1 MTPILPP
8 NARLPPYSTGAPNT
22 DDKSSAQ
29 PHQRHLTFFKV
40 HKGFPSQPS
49 LLVQSALWL
58 RICLELRV
66 QQAPHSFAIRGIRY
80 IPTSRIRKAQTPVF
94 VAPTSPTRTME
105 FLFSTSIEPKT
116 AAIVATTV
124 VATLS
129 FLSLARLGL
138 YPNWGTAIPN
148 PLKTKIPTLASDEV
162 KKLPYHPDYFPGA
175 RDVDTPYG
183 SIRVYEWGSTTG
195 PKVVLIHGIS
205 TSCMTL
211 GPISHA
217 LAARGCRVMLFD
229 LFGRGFSDGV
239 GDLPHDTRLYT
250 TQVLLA
256 LASSP
261 LAWSGTDAVRVV
273 GYSLGG
279 AVAASF
285 AASFPHM
292 VESLVLLAPA
302 GLIRAENFGVL
313 AQVTFQSGL
322 VPERILAA
330 VTRKRLQKPL
340 ASKRSNVVED
350 EEDPVEKVVDVA
362 AAEVS
367 GPHGNGEDQK
377 VERKVREYVPWM
389 VAHHEGFVKAFM
401 SCVRWAPLTGQ
412 HQTWRVLGQRK
423 KGTTAVFIGKTDE
436 VIDVEHYAK
445 DGLPLLGGEENV
457 TWKVLPGGHDF
468 VMTKTEYIMR
478 ELDVFWGMKVQS

>member
-1 MTPILPP
+1 ME
-8 NARLPPYSTGAPNT
+8 SV
-22 DDKSSAQ
+22 
-29 PHQRHLTFFKV
+29 F
-40 HKGFPSQPS
+40 
-49 LLVQSALWL
+49 
-58 RICLELRV
+58 
-66 QQAPHSFAIRGIRY
+66 
-80 IPTSRIRKAQTPVF
+80 TS
-94 VAPTSPTRTME
+94 
-105 FLFSTSIEPKT
+105 SIEPKT

-148 PLKTKIPTLASDEV
+148 PLKTKISALTSDEV
-162 KKLPYHPDYFPGA
+162 KKLAYRPDHFPGA

-183 SIRVYEWGSTTG
+183 TIRVYEWGSTTG
-195 PKVVLIHGIS
+195 PKVLLIHGIS

-211 GPISHA
+211 GPIAHA

-285 AASFPHM
+285 AAAFPHM

-313 AQVTFQSGL
+313 AQVTFRSGL

-340 ASKRSNVVED
+340 ASKRSNAVED
-350 EEDPVEKVVDVA
+350 DEDPVEKVIDVA

-367 GPHGNGEDQK
+367 GPRGSGEEDQS

-389 VAHHEGFVKAFM
+389 CAHHEGFVKAFM

-412 HQTWRVLGQRK
+412 HGTWRVLGQRK
-423 KGTTAVFIGKTDE
+423 KGSTAVFIGKADE
-436 VIDVEHYAK
+436 IIDIDHYAK

-468 VMTKTEYIMR
+468 VMTKTEDIVR
-478 ELDVFWGMKVQS
+478 ELDAFWGLKV

>member
-1 MTPILPP
+1 MDSLF
-8 NARLPPYSTGAPNT
+8 G
-22 DDKSSAQ
+22 SS
-29 PHQRHLTFFKV
+29 V
-40 HKGFPSQPS
+40 
-49 LLVQSALWL
+49 
-58 RICLELRV
+58 
-66 QQAPHSFAIRGIRY
+66 
-80 IPTSRIRKAQTPVF
+80 
-94 VAPTSPTRTME
+94 
-105 FLFSTSIEPKT
+105 EPRT

-138 YPNWGTAIPN
+138 YPKWGTAIPN
-148 PLKTKIPTLASDEV
+148 PLKTKIPTLAGDEV
-162 KKLPYHPDYFPGA
+162 KKLPYHPDTFPGA
-175 RDVDTPYG
+175 RDVETPYG
-183 SIRVYEWGSTTG
+183 SIRVYEWGPTAG

-211 GPISHA
+211 GRIAHA

-239 GDLPHDTRLYT
+239 GDLPHDARLYT

-261 LAWSGTDAVRVV
+261 LAWSGTGSVRVV

-279 AVAASF
+279 AVAACF
-285 AASFPHM
+285 AAAFPHM

-302 GLIRAENFGVL
+302 GLIRAESFGVL
-313 AQVTFQSGL
+313 AQLTFQSGL

-340 ASKRSNVVED
+340 ASRRPNAVA
-350 EEDPVEKVVDVA
+350 EEDDPAETFVDVA

-367 GPHGNGEDQK
+367 GPDGEDAQ
-377 VERKVREYVPWM
+377 VERRVREYLPWM
-389 VAHHEGFVKAFM
+389 VAHHGGFVPAFM

-412 HQTWRVLGQRK
+412 HETWRALAKRA
-423 KGTTAVFIGKTDE
+423 KGTTAVLIGKMDE
-436 VIDVEHYAK
+436 VIDVAHYAK

-457 TWKVLPGGHDF
+457 LWKVLPGGHDF

-478 ELDVFWGMKVQS
+478 ELDAFWGLKVQS

>member
-1 MTPILPP
+1 
-8 NARLPPYSTGAPNT
+8 
-22 DDKSSAQ
+22 
-29 PHQRHLTFFKV
+29 
-40 HKGFPSQPS
+40 
-49 LLVQSALWL
+49 
-58 RICLELRV
+58 
-66 QQAPHSFAIRGIRY
+66 
-80 IPTSRIRKAQTPVF
+80 
-94 VAPTSPTRTME
+94 ME
-105 FLFSTSIEPKT
+105 SLFSASIEPKT

-148 PLKTKIPTLASDEV
+148 PLKTKIPTFTSDEV
-162 KKLPYHPDYFPGA
+162 RKLPYHPDYFPGA

-195 PKVVLIHGIS
+195 PKVILIHGIS

-211 GPISHA
+211 GPIAHA

-340 ASKRSNVVED
+340 ASKRSNAVGD

-367 GPHGNGEDQK
+367 GPHGGSAEDQK

-412 HQTWRVLGQRK
+412 HETWRVLGQRK

-436 VIDVEHYAK
+436 VIDVDHYAK

-468 VMTKTEYIMR
+468 VMTKTEYILR
-478 ELDVFWGMKVQS
+478 ELDAFWGLKVQS

>member
-1 MTPILPP
+1 MD
-8 NARLPPYSTGAPNT
+8 S
-22 DDKSSAQ
+22 
-29 PHQRHLTFFKV
+29 
-40 HKGFPSQPS
+40 
-49 LLVQSALWL
+49 
-58 RICLELRV
+58 
-66 QQAPHSFAIRGIRY
+66 
-80 IPTSRIRKAQTPVF
+80 
-94 VAPTSPTRTME
+94 
-105 FLFSTSIEPKT
+105 LFSPSVEPRT

-138 YPNWGTAIPN
+138 YPKWGTAIPN
-148 PLKTKIPTLASDEV
+148 PLKTKMPKLAGDEV
-162 KKLPYHPDYFPGA
+162 KKLPYRPDSFPGA
-175 RDVDTPYG
+175 RDVETPYG

-195 PKVVLIHGIS
+195 PKVILIHGIS

-211 GPISHA
+211 GRIAHA

-239 GDLPHDTRLYT
+239 GDLPHDARLYT

-261 LAWSGTDAVRVV
+261 LAWSGTNSVRVI

-285 AASFPHM
+285 AAAFPHM

-302 GLIRAENFGVL
+302 GLIRAENFGLL
-313 AQVTFQSGL
+313 AQLTFQSGL

-330 VTRKRLQKPL
+330 VTRKRLQRPL
-340 ASKRSNVVED
+340 ASKRSNVVAEED
-350 EEDPVEKVVDVA
+350 DPVEKFVDVA

-367 GPHGNGEDQK
+367 GPGGEDVQ
-377 VERKVREYVPWM
+377 VELRVREYVPWM
-389 VAHHEGFVKAFM
+389 VAHHEGFVPAFM

-412 HQTWRVLGQRK
+412 HETWRALGRRA
-423 KGTTAVFIGKTDE
+423 KGTTAVLIGRTDE

-445 DGLPLLGGEENV
+445 DGLPLLGGQDNV
-457 TWKVLPGGHDF
+457 LWKVLPGGHDF
-468 VMTKTEYIMR
+468 VMTKAEFIMR
-478 ELDVFWGMKVQS
+478 ELDALWGLEAQS